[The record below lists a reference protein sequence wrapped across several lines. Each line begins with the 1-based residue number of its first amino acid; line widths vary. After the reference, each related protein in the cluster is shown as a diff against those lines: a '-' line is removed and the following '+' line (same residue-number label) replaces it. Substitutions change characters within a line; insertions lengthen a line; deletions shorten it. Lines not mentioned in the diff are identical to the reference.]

1 MNWMLILRSRWLELL
16 GLLLLAFGIAGC
28 SSNELAVADPPPS
41 FACGPGMP
49 ERNLHKHFLAWTPDG
64 ENLVFSHG
72 ETIQVVDAAGTQL
85 RTLVDISARF
95 NDAIPLVPVY
105 GFYAGISPDSQ
116 RIVYSSC
123 NFTSGLEAGR
133 KAAPEDYH
141 YEIAVINLDGT
152 GRTRLTENAH
162 FDHFP
167 VWSPDGTRIAFM
179 AGKTPTIPHLND
191 VQLFTMLADGS
202 DVQALAPELTR
213 IALYPPVWSPDGESL
228 AFLAY
233 GLKGSLRRT
242 LYTVKADGSELTTVR
257 SPFLDSLSLPAWS
270 PDGQWLAQAQFE
282 GDNVALVTLKADGSE
297 RKLLITITSKDGFQR
312 QLYGSWIHDVLW
324 SPDGSQILY
333 TCEVGA
339 CIVNVGDGRVT
350 RLPRKQ
356 FDRNEP
362 VIAAWSP
369 DGSRV
374 ALYGVWTGFLVTLA
388 PDGTDARGLVWLDK
402 ERVEYGE
409 MVAWNAPRPHTAVDL
424 GVCAAG
430 LIVPSPRENPGLVQD
445 CKTLLGLRDTLAGHG
460 ELNWI
465 GGISIERWQ
474 GVTLGGTPLRVHY
487 LELTNAGL
495 TGTLSSQ
502 LGQIAELRGL
512 NVANSGLDTNPR
524 YPNGLTGVIPP
535 ELGNLRMLEQLLLS
549 HNFLSGEIPAELGN
563 LTNLKQLTLNS
574 NYLTGEIPVE
584 LSRITD
590 LEVLNLADNRL
601 HGSIPPELSALERL
615 QEVSFYEGLYLERND
630 WSGCVATELPDL
642 WVEASG
648 LERCA

>member
-445 CKTLLGLRDTLAGHG
+445 CKTLLGLRDTLAGHAM
-460 ELNWI
+460 LNWN
-465 GGISIERWQ
+465 GETPLAKWWGI
-474 GVTLGGTPLRVHY
+474 TLGGEPMRVHR
-487 LELTNAGL
+487 LNLPEVGL
-495 TGTLSSQ
+495 TGALPPE
-502 LGQIAELRGL
+502 LGQLTMLQILVLG
-512 NVANSGLDTNPR
+512 NSDGRVSSPSG
-524 YPNGLTGVIPP
+524 PNGLTGTIPP
-535 ELGNLRMLEQLLLS
+535 EIGQLTRLIVLDLS
-549 HNFLSGEIPAELGN
+549 GNFLSGEIPAELGN
-563 LTNLKQLTLNS
+563 LVDLRMLELNQ
-574 NYLTGEIPVE
+574 NYLTGSVPKE
-584 LSRITD
+584 LSGMTRLRVLD
-590 LEVLNLADNRL
+590 LGDNALSGNPPPELGALEELEELRL
-601 HGSIPPELSALERL
+601 HGN
-615 QEVSFYEGLYLERND
+615 GL
-630 WSGCVATELPDL
+630 SGCVPTELPDI

>member
-1 MNWMLILRSRWLELL
+1 MRRGWL

-28 SSNELAVADPPPS
+28 SSNEAAVADPPPS

-49 ERNLHKHFLAWTPDG
+49 ERYLHKHFLAWTPDG

-123 NFTSGLEAGR
+123 NFTRGLEAGR
-133 KAAPEDYH
+133 KAAPNDYH

-179 AGKTPTIPHLND
+179 AGNAPTLPHWND

-233 GLKGSLRRT
+233 GLKESLRRT
-242 LYTVKADGSELTTVR
+242 LYTVKADGSELTNVR

-374 ALYGVWTGFLVTLA
+374 ALYGVWTGFLITLA

-430 LIVPSPRENPGLVQD
+430 LVIPNPRANPGLVQD
-445 CKTLLGLRDTLAGHG
+445 CKTLLGLRDTLAGHAT
-460 ELNWI
+460 LNWN
-465 GGISIERWQ
+465 GETPLAKWWGI
-474 GVTLGGTPLRVHY
+474 TLGGEPMRVHR
-487 LELTNAGL
+487 LNLPEVGL
-495 TGTLSSQ
+495 TGTL
-502 LGQIAELRGL
+502 
-512 NVANSGLDTNPR
+512 
-524 YPNGLTGVIPP
+524 PP
-535 ELGNLRMLEQLLLS
+535 ELGQLTMLQILVLGNSDGRVSSPSSPNGLSGTIPPEIGQLTRLIVLDLS
-549 HNFLSGEIPAELGN
+549 GNFLSGEIPAELGN
-563 LTNLKQLTLNS
+563 LVDLRMLELNQ
-574 NYLTGEIPVE
+574 NYLTGSVPKE
-584 LSRITD
+584 LSGMTRLRVLD
-590 LEVLNLADNRL
+590 LGDNALSGNPPPELGALEELAELRL
-601 HGSIPPELSALERL
+601 HGN
-615 QEVSFYEGLYLERND
+615 GL
-630 WSGCVATELPDL
+630 SGCVPTNLPKI

-648 LERCA
+648 LERCAS